1 MFLTGWG
8 RTWFAPITPKKAAFS
23 AVFIINQKGMFVLA
37 KKNEYVRIHRAV
49 LEAVERTGKLP
60 EDTKSV
66 PLEMWVKGWLQDEE
80 AQIGDTV
87 TVKTV
92 VGRLETGKLVEEKPC
107 YALNYGEYVPEILE
121 IDQQLRSVLF
131 EGAEA

>member
-1 MFLTGWG
+1 M
-8 RTWFAPITPKKAAFS
+8 
-23 AVFIINQKGMFVLA
+23 A
-37 KKNEYVRIHRAV
+37 KKNEYVRIHRSI
-49 LEAVERTGKLP
+49 LEDVERTGKLP

-66 PLEMWVKGWLQDEE
+66 PLEMWVKGWLQDAE

-92 VGRLETGKLVEEKPC
+92 VGRLETGILMEEKPI

-121 IDQQLRSVLF
+121 IDQQLRGVLF
-131 EGAEA
+131 EGVEA